1 MCVNYM
7 GSKAKIADQI
17 CPIIQRFIDSTS
29 TKTYIEPFVG
39 GANVIDKIRC
49 NRRIGSD
56 TNRYLIE
63 LLKHAQSKCEFPDKI
78 TYEQYCSVRKEF
90 NRDNCFGSLE
100 DWYIGAVGF
109 LASFNGRF
117 FDGGYAKDCWSD
129 GQYREYYKE
138 HLRNLLSQNLSG
150 IDFYWRDYDYYS
162 NSEYTG
168 CVFYC
173 DPPYAETKNYN
184 MKFKFDTNEFFDFA
198 RNMSKNNIVLI
209 SEQDAPDDFNCIW
222 AQDVQRQI
230 NTSDK
235 FMQTEKM
242 FIHSSLH
249 DRYDIDKIMH
259 YGKERKLF

>member
-1 MCVNYM
+1 MNYM
-7 GSKAKIADQI
+7 GSKAKVADQI
-17 CPIIQRFIDSTS
+17 CPIIQRFIDCTNSD
-29 TKTYIEPFVG
+29 KYIEPFVG

-49 NRRIGSD
+49 GIKVGSD
-56 TNRYLIE
+56 INLYLIE
-63 LLKHAQSKCEFPDKI
+63 LLKHAQSRGEFPDKV

-150 IDFYWRDYDYYS
+150 IDFYWCGYESYVDYT
-162 NSEYTG
+162 N
-168 CVFYC
+168 CIFYC

-184 MKFKFDTNEFFDFA
+184 ARFQFNTDAFFEFA
-198 RNMSKNNIVLI
+198 RKLSENNIVLI
-209 SEQDAPDDFNCIW
+209 SEQNAPDDFNCVW
-222 AQDVQRQI
+222 SQDVQRQI

-235 FMQTEKM
+235 FVQTEKM
-242 FIHSSLH
+242 FIHRSIY
-249 DRYDIDKIMH
+249 DRYNVDKILNC
-259 YGKERKLF
+259 GKERKLF